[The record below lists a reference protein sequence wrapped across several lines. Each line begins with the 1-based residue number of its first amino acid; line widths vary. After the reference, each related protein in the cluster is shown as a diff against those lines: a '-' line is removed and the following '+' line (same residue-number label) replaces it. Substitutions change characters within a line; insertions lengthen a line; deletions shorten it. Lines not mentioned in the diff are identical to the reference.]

1 MAILH
6 IGTFIDLF
14 MHERLG
20 ILQLPQDGIPVT
32 CRFPQNFVRLL
43 RQFATTNS
51 YSQVKTGIVRVRT
64 LHAQIMLTVI
74 IFMCSR

>member
-43 RQFATTNS
+43 RQFATTN
-51 YSQVKTGIVRVRT
+51 
-64 LHAQIMLTVI
+64 
-74 IFMCSR
+74 